1 MVRALLLPPR
11 RGSISEPFDIS
22 VLAKKESMGTSPLAV
37 VILAAG
43 IGTRMRSKKPKV
55 LHALAGRPMIG
66 HLAASVAK
74 LQPATVAL
82 VVGPDM
88 EAVADAA
95 RQAAPGVSFTP
106 VVQRDRRGTGH
117 AVLQARR
124 ALVGHRGDVLV
135 LLGDGPLVEPEAMK
149 RLVAARRTSKAAVAV
164 LAFRT
169 PDPTPYGRM
178 ILGADDRTLE
188 RIVEGRDASDEE
200 KRINLCNAGVIAVDG
215 AILFD
220 LLSKLRPDNAKGEL
234 YLTDIVQIA
243 RAQGRRCTYA
253 EAEFVAVNSRSEL
266 AAAEALLQT
275 RLRQAAMDG
284 GATLIDPAT
293 VWLSYDTVIGQDVV
307 IGPNVFFGPGVKI
320 GDGVEIR
327 SFCHIEGATIA
338 PGAIIGPFARL
349 RPGAEIGLNAHI
361 GNFVEVKNARIGEGA
376 KANHLAYVGDARVGA
391 RANIG
396 AGTILCNYDGYL
408 KHMTDIGAEVFIG
421 SNATLVA
428 PIKIGARAF
437 VAAGSTV
444 TDAVPA
450 DALAF
455 GRARQTT
462 KKQAGAMLRD
472 RLKRARSAKNR
483 PQKKKG

>member
-1 MVRALLLPPR
+1 MAWSARFR
-11 RGSISEPFDIS
+11 SDETESIGMSS
-22 VLAKKESMGTSPLAV
+22 LAV

-66 HLAASVAK
+66 HLVASVAK
-74 LQPATVAL
+74 LKPATVVL
-82 VVGPDM
+82 VIGPEM
-88 EAVADAA
+88 EAVTDAA
-95 RQAAPGVSFTP
+95 RRAAPTIAFTP
-106 VVQRDRRGTGH
+106 VIQRDRRGTGH
-117 AVLQARR
+117 AVQQARR
-124 ALVGHRGDVLV
+124 ALTGHRGDVLV
-135 LLGDGPLVEPEAMK
+135 VLGDGPLVEPDTMK
-149 RLVAARRTSKAAVAV
+149 WLIAARRANKAAVAV
-164 LAFRT
+164 LGFRT

-178 ILGADDRTLE
+178 ILGADGKTLE
-188 RIVEGRDASDEE
+188 RIVEARDASDEE

-215 AILFD
+215 AVLFE
-220 LLSKLRPDNAKGEL
+220 LLSKLRPDNVKGEL
-234 YLTDIVQIA
+234 YLTDIVEIA
-243 RAQGRRCTYA
+243 RARGLGCTYS
-253 EAEFVAVNSRSEL
+253 EAEFVAINSRLEL

-284 GATLIDPAT
+284 GATLIDPST
-293 VWLSYDTVIGQDVV
+293 VWLSYDTIIGRDVV

-327 SFCHIEGATIA
+327 SFCHIEGATVA
-338 PGAIIGPFARL
+338 PGATVGPFARL
-349 RPGAEIGLNAHI
+349 RPGAEVGRSAHI

-376 KANHLAYVGDARVGA
+376 KANHLAYLGDARVGA
-391 RANIG
+391 KANIG

-428 PIKIGARAF
+428 PVKIGDRAF

-444 TDAVPA
+444 TENVPA

-455 GRARQTT
+455 GRARQAT
-462 KKQAGAMLRD
+462 KKQAGAVLRD
-472 RLKRARSAKNR
+472 RLKQARAQKSKA
-483 PQKKKG
+483 QKKKG